1 MYWHWPYILW
11 GFSNKMHCKSWK
23 WNIIISNSL
32 KNFNTEI
39 LENILGKSD
48 VENKKITQSNIKPL
62 TNVVKNESSSE
73 ILHNNLEINEKIISV
88 NKSNTLENIAEP
100 LSPDF
105 SKPVNKTEKN
115 NNQIIIIKEDKVNN
129 ENSAEDLQKS
139 KISNRNVQ
147 IYYLLSRI
155 VPRIFFVKKCFCTC
169 CSFNFP
175 FYALLRYRV
184 WKSCHEQTS

>member
-1 MYWHWPYILW
+1 M
-11 GFSNKMHCKSWK
+11 
-23 WNIIISNSL
+23 
-32 KNFNTEI
+32 
-39 LENILGKSD
+39 
-48 VENKKITQSNIKPL
+48 
-62 TNVVKNESSSE
+62 VKNESSSE

-184 WKSCHEQTS
+184 